1 MNVAGLAGHCN
12 LERAH
17 EVANDCKRLNKALKE
32 CQDLAQIYNNRERL
46 FNLTATN
53 VSVKIVF
60 FFEAKFLVMLKQKF
74 EKKHTLLTSRRKQEK
89 SVVPIFCSQI
99 I

>member
-53 VSVKIVF
+53 VSVKIVLIF
-60 FFEAKFLVMLKQKF
+60 KQSF
-74 EKKHTLLTSRRKQEK
+74 
-89 SVVPIFCSQI
+89 
-99 I
+99 